1 MAYTKIK
8 AVKNHL
14 QRCLDYVANP
24 KKAEVGTD
32 LQNALA
38 YAQDSDKTEHQLF
51 VTGFHCDPANACE
64 VMLRTKKRWGK
75 DGENHVL
82 AYHIIQSFAPGE
94 VTPQQAHEIGC
105 EFVHRAF
112 ADCFEV
118 TVSTHLNTGA
128 IHNHIV
134 FNSVSFVDGRMFR
147 NDFRGYFQG
156 IRAVSDQICRER
168 GLSVIAPKRRGKAY
182 AECKAEKEGAPTVR
196 AMIRA
201 DVDRA
206 LARAVSWETFV
217 AGLRK
222 MGYSVRYGP
231 NVKYATLRHNT
242 GSRNIRLKS
251 LGDGYDE
258 ASIRGLLERRARG
271 EAVTLP
277 GAAVEAMST
286 QRSSPAAKA
295 LPTERPKQPEQVQH
309 IPQVRRYRRARLRG
323 AFSLLPRKKY
333 TGFMA
338 LYYRYVYLLGRTR
351 QRRTSRRCC
360 FLLREDFQKFDRYVA
375 QFKFV
380 WENRIQTQE
389 DLDTARAAA
398 KSEQDALTA
407 QRRNLYRKRGVAQKD
422 RDENKA
428 AALSAEIAT
437 LSAKIRA
444 RRREVML
451 CGRIS
456 EDAQRLRAQLTE
468 AERAERQERER
479 QQEKTNKQRGYAR

>member
-14 QRCLDYVANP
+14 QRCLDYTSNP
-24 KKAEVGTD
+24 EKTESGPV
-32 LQNALA
+32 LQNILA
-38 YAQDSDKTEHQLF
+38 YAQNGDKTEHQLF

-82 AYHIIQSFAPGE
+82 AYHVIQSFAPGE

-105 EFVHRAF
+105 EFVRRAF
-112 ADCFEV
+112 ADRHEV
-118 TVSTHLNTGA
+118 TVSTHLNTGTL
-128 IHNHIV
+128 HNHVV

-147 NDFRGYFQG
+147 NDFKGYYAG

-168 GLSVIAPKRRGKAY
+168 GLSVIAPERRGKTY
-182 AECKAEKEGAPTVR
+182 AECKAEKEGAPTIR
-196 AMIRA
+196 SMIRA

-231 NVKYATLRHNT
+231 NVKYATLRHKS

-258 ASIRGLLERRARG
+258 ASIRELLARRARG
-271 EAVTLP
+271 EEVTLP
-277 GAAVEAMST
+277 GAAVEAMPT
-286 QRSSPAAKA
+286 QKSAQAAKT
-295 LPTERPKQPEQVQH
+295 LPTERPKQPEQGQH
-309 IPQVRRYRRARLRG
+309 IPQIRRYRRARLHG
-323 AFSLLPRKKY
+323 AFPLLSRKKY

-338 LYYRYVYLLGRTR
+338 LYYRYVYLLGKTR
-351 QRRTSRRCC
+351 QRRTSRRCY

-380 WENRIQTQE
+380 WENRIQSQE
-389 DLDTARAAA
+389 ELDAVKATAETER
-398 KSEQDALTA
+398 DALAT
-407 QRRNLYRKRGVAQKD
+407 QRRNLYRKRGVAKKD
-422 RDENKA
+422 RDENKVA
-428 AALSAEIAT
+428 ALSNEIAALSAE
-437 LSAKIRA
+437 IRA

-451 CGRIS
+451 CGWIAD
-456 EDAQRLRAQLTE
+456 DAQRLRAQLTE
-468 AERAERQERER
+468 AERAERQEQER
-479 QQEKTNKQRGYAR
+479 QQEKATKQRGYAR

>member
-14 QRCLDYVANP
+14 QRCLDYAANP
-24 KKAEVGTD
+24 KKTEVGTD
-32 LQNALA
+32 LQKTLA
-38 YAQDSDKTEHQLF
+38 YTQDSGKTEHQLF
-51 VTGFHCDPANACE
+51 VTGFNCDPAGAYGQ
-64 VMLRTKKRWGK
+64 MLATKHRYRKTDPG
-75 DGENHVL
+75 HVQG
-82 AYHIIQSFAPGE
+82 YHVIQSFAPGE

-105 EFVHRAF
+105 EFVRRAF
-112 ADCFEV
+112 AGRYEA

-168 GLSVIAPKRRGKAY
+168 GLSIITPERRGKAY
-182 AECKAEKEGAPTVR
+182 AEYKAEKEGAPTVR

-231 NVKYATLRHNT
+231 NVKYAALRHKS

-251 LGDGYDE
+251 LGEGYDE
-258 ASIRGLLERRARG
+258 ASIRELLARRARG
-271 EAVTLP
+271 EEVTLP
-277 GAAVEAMST
+277 GAAVEAMPT
-286 QRSSPAAKA
+286 QKSAQAAKT

-323 AFSLLPRKKY
+323 AFPLLPCKKY

-338 LYYRYVYLLGRTR
+338 LYYRYVYLLGKTR
-351 QRRTSRRCC
+351 QRRTSRHCY
-360 FLLREDFQKFDRYVA
+360 FLLREDFQKFDRYMA
-375 QFKFV
+375 QFKYV
-380 WENRIQTQE
+380 WEHRIQTQE
-389 DLDTARAAA
+389 DLDAARATA

-407 QRRNLYRKRGVAQKD
+407 QRRNLYRKRGAAKKD

-428 AALSAEIAT
+428 AALSEKIGA
-437 LSAKIRA
+437 LSAEIRA
-444 RRREVML
+444 RRREAML
-451 CGRIS
+451 CGWIS
-456 EDAQRLRAQLTE
+456 EDAQRLRLQLTE
-468 AERAERQERER
+468 AERQEQER
-479 QQEKTNKQRGYAR
+479 QQEKTNRQRGYIR